1 MYERGEREP
10 GLETLEAIADYF
22 NVDMD
27 YLLGKSEHR
36 NKAAWLDQIGASNE
50 STSSCIQEE
59 ISDISPL
66 AAKRTTGNRIR
77 ELRKAKNMT
86 LKDLGKI
93 LGVAESTVS
102 QYETGKRQP
111 DNETLL
117 KLGEFFGVPVGYLLG
132 SEIEKAPSSD
142 GSRLISDDDIKFAL
156 WGTQEI
162 DDEVLDQVKAFA
174 KFARENTKN
183 RKSD

>member
-1 MYERGEREP
+1 M
-10 GLETLEAIADYF
+10 
-22 NVDMD
+22 
-27 YLLGKSEHR
+27 
-36 NKAAWLDQIGASNE
+36 
-50 STSSCIQEE
+50 
-59 ISDISPL
+59 
-66 AAKRTTGNRIR
+66 GNRIR

-117 KLGEFFGVPVGYLLG
+117 MLGEFFGVPVGYLLG
-132 SEIEKAPSSD
+132 SELEKAPSSD

-156 WGTQEI
+156 FGDNPEI
-162 DDEVLDQVKAFA
+162 TDEMFEDVKR
-174 KFARENTKN
+174 FARFIAEK
-183 RKSD
+183 KKD